1 MKKAIRKRELQVA
14 FSALLVKRNLKRN
27 LRRQGS
33 TLEERMRRQL
43 RNSIMTT
50 QNTMHEHVRLT
61 SMKTFYDFMIESSE
75 VFERLTII
83 KNFMAGTVLVQRRF
97 RRRQ

>member
-1 MKKAIRKRELQVA
+1 MKKAIRKRELTVA
-14 FSALLVKRNLKRN
+14 FSALLVARNLKRN
-27 LRRQGS
+27 LRRQGPNI
-33 TLEERMRRQL
+33 EERTRRQL

-50 QNTMHEHVRLT
+50 QHTMHEHVRLT
-61 SMKTFYDFMIESSE
+61 QLKTFHDFMIESSE
-75 VFERLTII
+75 VFTRLSII